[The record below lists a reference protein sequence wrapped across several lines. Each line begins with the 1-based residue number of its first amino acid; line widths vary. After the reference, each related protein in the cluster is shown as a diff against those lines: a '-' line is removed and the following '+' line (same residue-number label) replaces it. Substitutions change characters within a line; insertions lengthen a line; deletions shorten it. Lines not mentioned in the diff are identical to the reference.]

1 MIGDKPD
8 PCLAW
13 LQAVKHMNPLERSL
27 IEKAG
32 YANGWESVRES
43 TPERVVMF
51 SARHKAEAHV
61 TPPMVQGGPWQV
73 TFPKGPPPTELCRTL
88 PETFRPDGGFEAHGE
103 AALGKLLRRAAELAM
118 SLPNHAA
125 EISAEE
131 IAKIEAQPPTATEA
145 LRLVK
150 QRIGQNLFRQALID
164 YWGGACA
171 VTGLDLPEALRASH
185 AKPWAQC
192 ATYAERLDVFN
203 GFLLAAH
210 LDALFD
216 QGLMTFADDGTAILS
231 KRLTAAQSTLLG
243 LTGGETV
250 RLRWVSPA
258 HLPYLAWHRVNL
270 FQF

>member
-1 MIGDKPD
+1 
-8 PCLAW
+8 
-13 LQAVKHMNPLERSL
+13 MNPLERSL

-32 YANGWESVRES
+32 YANGWENVRES
-43 TPERVVMF
+43 TAARVVLF

-61 TPPMVQGGPWQV
+61 TPPLVQGGPWQV

-88 PETFRPDGGFEAHGE
+88 PDILQRPDGGFEAHGE

-125 EISAEE
+125 EIYAEE

-150 QRIGQNLFRQALID
+150 QRIGQNLFRQALLD

-185 AKPWAQC
+185 AKPWAKC
-192 ATYAERLDVFN
+192 ETDAERLDVFN
-203 GFLLAAH
+203 GFLLAAN
-210 LDALFD
+210 LDTLFD
-216 QGLMTFADDGTAILS
+216 QGLLTFADDGTAIPS
-231 KRLTAAQSTLLG
+231 NRLTAAQSTLLG
-243 LTGGETV
+243 LTGGEHV
-250 RLRWVSPA
+250 KLRWVSPA
-258 HLPYLAWHRVNL
+258 HLPYLAWHRAHH
-270 FQF
+270 FQP

>member
-1 MIGDKPD
+1 
-8 PCLAW
+8 
-13 LQAVKHMNPLERSL
+13 MNPLERSL

-32 YANGWESVRES
+32 YANGWENVRES
-43 TPERVVMF
+43 TAARVVLY

-61 TPPMVQGGPWQV
+61 MPPLTQGGPWQV
-73 TFPKGPPPTELCRTL
+73 TFPNGPPATELSRSL
-88 PETFRPDGGFEAHGE
+88 PDMFRPDGGFDALGE

-125 EISAEE
+125 EIYAEE
-131 IAKIEAQPPTATEA
+131 VAKIEAQPLAATEA

-150 QRIGQNLFRQALID
+150 QRIGQNLFRQALMD
-164 YWGGACA
+164 YWAGACA

-185 AKPWAQC
+185 AKPWAVC
-192 ATYAERLDVFN
+192 DTDAERLDVFN
-203 GFLLAAH
+203 GFLLTAN

-231 KRLTAAQSTLLG
+231 KRLTSAHSTLLG
-243 LTGGETV
+243 LSGADPV

-258 HLPYLAWHRVNL
+258 HLSYLAWHRENH
-270 FQF
+270 FQP

>member
-1 MIGDKPD
+1 ME
-8 PCLAW
+8 L
-13 LQAVKHMNPLERSL
+13 
-27 IEKAG
+27 
-32 YANGWESVRES
+32 
-43 TPERVVMF
+43 F

-61 TPPMVQGGPWQV
+61 TPPLVQGGPWQV

-88 PETFRPDGGFEAHGE
+88 PDMFRPDGGFDAHGE

-125 EISAEE
+125 EIYAEE
-131 IAKIEAQPPTATEA
+131 ITKLEAQPPTATEA

-171 VTGLDLPEALRASH
+171 VTGLDLSEVLRASH
-185 AKPWAQC
+185 AIPWAKC
-192 ATYAERLDVFN
+192 ETDAERLDVFN

-216 QGLMTFADDGTAILS
+216 QGLLTIADDGTAIHS
-231 KRLTAAQSTLLG
+231 ARLTAAQSALLG
-243 LTGGETV
+243 LTCGEPV
-250 RLRWVSPA
+250 KLRWVSPA
-258 HLPYLAWHRVNL
+258 HLHYLEWHLEHVFL
-270 FQF
+270 W